1 MFVYIYVYVHVC
13 VYIYVC
19 VCVCVHIYILLRPK
33 GWSKYLVQNFSTS
46 RIHTGLRNNK
56 IPVLIFAIVYANG

>member
-1 MFVYIYVYVHVC
+1 MYTYMCMCMYVCTYTC
-13 VYIYVC
+13 VC